1 MGVVDDVAERLVRF
15 RLKAG
20 LDPDAAA
27 ERARIDPERLDG
39 AEAGLVTLNQD
50 EIAALAEAYAI
61 DPTEIFGG
69 RITPLQDYAGG
80 A

>member
-1 MGVVDDVAERLVRF
+1 MDVVGEVAERLVRF
-15 RLKAG
+15 RVKAG
-20 LDPDAAA
+20 LDPAAA
-27 ERARIDPERLDG
+27 AARANVDSDRLEG
-39 AEAGLVTLNQD
+39 AEAGTLTLRD
-50 EIAALAEAYAI
+50 EEIAALAEAYGI

>member
-1 MGVVDDVAERLVRF
+1 VSIVSEVAERLMRF
-15 RLKAG
+15 RVKAG
-20 LDPDAAA
+20 LDPEAAA
-27 ERARIDPERLDG
+27 AAARIDPERLDG
-39 AEAGLVTLNQD
+39 AEAGSVTLNQD
-50 EIAALAEAYAI
+50 EIAALAEAYAV